1 MLERVLII
9 VILASGMCSAIMYS
23 SITPVLPGLAAF
35 FGGGEQGSFLAQ
47 TIMTMPGLG
56 MMVGGPLSGLLIERL
71 GERRVIIVSILMFS
85 LTGAAG
91 LLLSDAVA
99 LLASRFLVG
108 VAASSFTTAS
118 LTLMS
123 WRFPLELRT
132 RLLGYQSAVGA
143 GMGLVALLAAG
154 ASADLG
160 SWRTP
165 FSFHL
170 LGLLFLLLAILAV
183 PGPRLGSATGPRA
196 AGSLKPLLPIYLC
209 CVPLFITVFTTS
221 VQAPFLLESVGVD
234 SAGLQSRILALG
246 VLGHVL
252 GAWSFGT
259 LMVRLGKRG
268 SLALALGLMSLGH
281 LLLGLADSAAAVAI
295 GCVVTSLGS
304 GMLVPYLTHMLVE
317 RAPPALRGR
326 ALGLFPVFTFL
337 GSLLNPLAYAPL
349 MSWLGVHGAL
359 LVAGAALG
367 VGAVVGTMMMARAV
381 VAPSFEG

>member
-1 MLERVLII
+1 MLERLLILVL
-9 VILASGMCSAIMYS
+9 LASGMCSAIMYS

-47 TIMTMPGLG
+47 SVMTMPGLG

-71 GERRVIIVSILMFS
+71 GERRVIIGSLVLFS
-85 LTGAAG
+85 LAGAAG
-91 LLLSDAVA
+91 LVLNNAAGLLG
-99 LLASRFLVG
+99 SRFLVG

-132 RLLGYQSAVGA
+132 RLIGYQSALGG
-143 GMGLVALLAAG
+143 GMGLLALLAAG
-154 ASADLG
+154 VSADLG

-170 LGLLFLLLAILAV
+170 LALGFLFLAILVV
-183 PGPRLGSATGPRA
+183 PGPRPGTTSAPRST
-196 AGSLKPLLPIYLC
+196 GSLKPLLPIYLC

-234 SAGLQSRILALG
+234 SAGLQSRVLALG
-246 VLGHVL
+246 VLAHAI

-259 LMVRLGKRG
+259 VMTRLGRRG

-281 LLLGLADSAAAVAI
+281 LLLGLADSAVVVAA
-295 GCVVTSLGS
+295 GCVTTSLGS
-304 GMLVPYLTHMLVE
+304 GMLVPYLTHTLVE
-317 RAPPALRGR
+317 RTQPALRGR

-337 GSLLNPLAYAPL
+337 GSLCNPLAYTPL
-349 MSWLGVHGAL
+349 TAWLGIQGAL
-359 LVAGAALG
+359 TLVAVALG
-367 VGAVVGTMMMARAV
+367 VGAVAGCMVMARSGT
-381 VAPSFEG
+381 APSF

>member
-1 MLERVLII
+1 MLERLLII
-9 VILASGMCSAIMYS
+9 VLLASGMCSAIMYS
-23 SITPVLPGLAAF
+23 SITPVLPGLAVF

-47 TIMTMPGLG
+47 SIMTMPGLG

-71 GERRVIIVSILMFS
+71 GERRVILGSLLLFS

-91 LLLSDAVA
+91 LVLSDTVA
-99 LLASRFLVG
+99 LLGSRFLVG

-123 WRFPLELRT
+123 WRFALEVRT

-143 GMGLVALLAAG
+143 SMGLMALLAAG
-154 ASADLG
+154 VSADLG

-170 LGLLFLLLAILAV
+170 LGLGFLLLAIVVV
-183 PGPRLGSATGPRA
+183 PGPRPGSTTGPRA
-196 AGSLKPLLPIYLC
+196 VGSLKPLLPIYLC

-221 VQAPFLLESVGVD
+221 VQAPFLLEGVGVD
-234 SAGLQSRILALG
+234 SASLQSRVLALG
-246 VLGHVL
+246 VLGHAL
-252 GAWSFGT
+252 GAWSFGA
-259 LMVRLGKRG
+259 LMVRLGRRG

-281 LLLGLADSAAAVAI
+281 LLLGLADSAAAVAA
-295 GCVVTSLGS
+295 GCVVSSLGS
-304 GMLVPYLTHMLVE
+304 GMLVPYLTHSLVE
-317 RAPPALRGR
+317 RAAPALRGR

-349 MSWLGVHGAL
+349 TAWLGIHAAL

-367 VGAVVGTMMMARAV
+367 VGAVVGSMVMPRGGA
-381 VAPSFEG
+381 APSFEG